1 MFANEETKVWTVRM
15 AQRGPK
21 NITPQHK
28 AAMAAGRAEG
38 RAIKNYLEAL
48 ESNKPRRGRRRTPE
62 SIATRLE
69 KIDHEMASADAM
81 KRLNLIQ
88 ERLDL
93 LAELEQLQAP
103 KVDMAALEEQ
113 FVIAA
118 KGYGDRKG
126 ISWTAWREVGVPGSV
141 LERAGLSR
149 SS

>member
-1 MFANEETKVWTVRM
+1 M

-21 NITPQHK
+21 NITPEHK

-48 ESNKPRRGRRRTPE
+48 ETNKPRRGRRRTTE
-62 SIATRLE
+62 SINTRLE
-69 KIDHEMASADAM
+69 KIDGELVGADAM

-93 LAELEQLQAP
+93 LHELEQLHAP
-103 KVDMAALEEQ
+103 VDMSALEEQ

-118 KGYGDRKG
+118 KGYSDRKG
-126 ISWTAWREVGVPGSV
+126 ISWAAWREVGVPASV
-141 LERAGLSR
+141 LERAGVSR
-149 SS
+149 GA

>member
-1 MFANEETKVWTVRM
+1 
-15 AQRGPK
+15 
-21 NITPQHK
+21 
-28 AAMAAGRAEG
+28 MAAGRAEG

-69 KIDHEMASADAM
+69 KIDHEMSSADAM

-93 LAELEQLQAP
+93 LAELEHLQAP

-118 KGYGDRKG
+118 KGYSDRKG

-141 LERAGLSR
+141 LERAGVSR

>member
-1 MFANEETKVWTVRM
+1 M

-21 NITPQHK
+21 NITPEHK

-48 ESNKPRRGRRRTPE
+48 ENNKPRRGRRRTPE
-62 SIATRLE
+62 SINARLE
-69 KIDHEMASADAM
+69 RIDAELAGADPM
-81 KRLNLIQ
+81 KRLSLIQ

-93 LAELEQLQAP
+93 LAELDQLQEP
-103 KVDMAALEEQ
+103 VDMSALEEQ

-118 KGYGDRKG
+118 QGYSERKG
-126 ISWTAWREVGVPGSV
+126 ISWAAWREVGVPASV

-149 SS
+149 GA